1 MTTASPRALNG
12 SRPSRPSPAGFRGAA
27 LAALLLL
34 AAGWA
39 LTLWIAPWSDE
50 RVNDLFVYRT
60 FAAPVLDGALPY
72 RDVAFEY
79 PPLAAPAIALPGLA
93 GTGAESFRWAFALW
107 TLLGAAAVVLLCG
120 ALARAGAPVPAV
132 ADVPASPA
140 AAADVPVLAAAGR
153 ASARRAMLAAAS
165 MPLLCGAVLRT
176 HFDLFPVALVLAAL
190 LLLVRD
196 RPRAGFGVLGVAVMT
211 KVFPIVVAPVAIA
224 WLLARGRRRD
234 AWQGA
239 LVCAAVM
246 AAIAG
251 AAVAVSPEGTLDAVR
266 FQLDRPVQIES
277 SPAMVVLGLD
287 AAGAGHAESVKT
299 FRSDGLLHPA
309 SDAVTSLFLT
319 ALVVLVALLCA
330 SAAAGAGAG
339 RREGATAEA
348 ARGLVLASLAACA
361 GFALFGKVFSPQF
374 VAWVLPL
381 GALAFA
387 WRMHALA
394 LAVALVAVLT
404 QIEFPA
410 HYFDVVAREP
420 LAIGAVAVRNAALA
434 AVIGLTLRELRAPR
448 RALVRSPG

>member
-1 MTTASPRALNG
+1 MKR
-12 SRPSRPSPAGFRGAA
+12 AA
-27 LAALLLL
+27 LFALVLLV
-34 AAGWA
+34 AGWA
-39 LTLWIAPWSDE
+39 LTLWVAPWSDE
-50 RVNDLFVYRT
+50 RVNDLFVYRA
-60 FAAPVLDGALPY
+60 FAAPVLDGGLPY

-79 PPLAAPAIALPGLA
+79 PPLAAPAIALPGLVSTA
-93 GTGAESFRWAFALW
+93 AEGFRWAFAVW

-120 ALARAGAPVPAV
+120 ALARHTGG
-132 ADVPASPA
+132 D
-140 AAADVPVLAAAGR
+140 
-153 ASARRAMLAAAS
+153 ARRAMLAAAT

-190 LLLVRD
+190 LLLVRN
-196 RPRAGFGVLGVAVMT
+196 RPRAAFAVLGVAVMT
-211 KVFPIVVAPVAIA
+211 KAFPIVIAPIAIA

-251 AAVAVSPEGTLDAVR
+251 AADAGSPDGALDADR
-266 FQLDRPVQIES
+266 FQLDRPVQVES
-277 SPAMVVLGLD
+277 SPALVVLGLD
-287 AAGAGHAESVKT
+287 AVGAGHAESVKS

-319 ALVVLVALLCA
+319 VLVALVTLLCVRVA
-330 SAAAGAGAG
+330 SGGRDAGA
-339 RREGATAEA
+339 RE
-348 ARGLVLASLAACA
+348 LVLASLAACA

-374 VAWVLPL
+374 VTWVLPL
-381 GALAFA
+381 GTLAFA

-420 LAIGAVAVRNAALA
+420 LAVGVVALRNIALA
-434 AVIGLTLRELRAPR
+434 AVIALTLRELRTPR
-448 RALVRSPG
+448 RALVGTPG

>member
-1 MTTASPRALNG
+1 MKR
-12 SRPSRPSPAGFRGAA
+12 AA
-27 LAALLLL
+27 LFALVLLV
-34 AAGWA
+34 AGWA
-39 LTLWIAPWSDE
+39 LTLWVAPWSDE
-50 RVNDLFVYRT
+50 RVNDLFVYRA
-60 FAAPVLDGALPY
+60 FAAPVLDGGLPY

-79 PPLAAPAIALPGLA
+79 PPLAAPAIALPGLVSTA
-93 GTGAESFRWAFALW
+93 AEGFRWAFAVW

-120 ALARAGAPVPAV
+120 ALARHTGG
-132 ADVPASPA
+132 D
-140 AAADVPVLAAAGR
+140 
-153 ASARRAMLAAAS
+153 ARRAMLAAAT

-190 LLLVRD
+190 LLLVRN
-196 RPRAGFGVLGVAVMT
+196 RPRAAFAVLGVAVMT
-211 KVFPIVVAPVAIA
+211 KAFPIVIAPIAIA

-251 AAVAVSPEGTLDAVR
+251 AAVAVSPDGALDAVR
-266 FQLDRPVQIES
+266 FQLDRPVQVES
-277 SPAMVVLGLD
+277 SPALVVLGLD
-287 AAGAGHAESVKT
+287 AVGAGHAESVKS

-319 ALVVLVALLCA
+319 VLVALVTLLCVRVA
-330 SAAAGAGAG
+330 SGGRDAGA
-339 RREGATAEA
+339 RE
-348 ARGLVLASLAACA
+348 LVLASLAACA

-374 VAWVLPL
+374 VTWVLPL

-420 LAIGAVAVRNAALA
+420 LAVGVVALRNIALA
-434 AVIGLTLRELRAPR
+434 AVIALTLRELRTRR
-448 RALVRSPG
+448 RALVGTAG

>member
-1 MTTASPRALNG
+1 MKR
-12 SRPSRPSPAGFRGAA
+12 AA
-27 LAALLLL
+27 LFALVLLV
-34 AAGWA
+34 AGWA
-39 LTLWIAPWSDE
+39 LTLWVAPWSDE
-50 RVNDLFVYRT
+50 RVNDLFVYRA
-60 FAAPVLDGALPY
+60 FAAPVLDGGLPY

-79 PPLAAPAIALPGLA
+79 PPLAAPAIALPGLVSTA
-93 GTGAESFRWAFALW
+93 AEGFRWAFAVW

-120 ALARAGAPVPAV
+120 ALARHTGG
-132 ADVPASPA
+132 D
-140 AAADVPVLAAAGR
+140 
-153 ASARRAMLAAAS
+153 ARRAMLAAAT

-190 LLLVRD
+190 LLLVRN
-196 RPRAGFGVLGVAVMT
+196 RPRAAFAVLGVAVMT
-211 KVFPIVVAPVAIA
+211 KAFPIVIAPIAIA

-251 AAVAVSPEGTLDAVR
+251 AAVAVSPDGALDAVR
-266 FQLDRPVQIES
+266 FQLDRPVQVES
-277 SPAMVVLGLD
+277 SPALVVLGLD
-287 AAGAGHAESVKT
+287 AVGAGHAESVKS

-319 ALVVLVALLCA
+319 VLVALVTLLCVRVA
-330 SAAAGAGAG
+330 SGGRDAGA
-339 RREGATAEA
+339 RE
-348 ARGLVLASLAACA
+348 LVLASLAACA

-374 VAWVLPL
+374 VTWVLPL

-420 LAIGAVAVRNAALA
+420 LAVGVVALRNIALA
-434 AVIGLTLRELRAPR
+434 AVIALTLRELRTPR
-448 RALVRSPG
+448 RALVGTPG

>member
-1 MTTASPRALNG
+1 VKR
-12 SRPSRPSPAGFRGAA
+12 AA
-27 LAALLLL
+27 LFALVLLV
-34 AAGWA
+34 AGWA
-39 LTLWIAPWSDE
+39 LTLWVAPWSDE
-50 RVNDLFVYRT
+50 RVNDLFVYRA
-60 FAAPVLDGALPY
+60 FAAPVLDGGLPY

-79 PPLAAPAIALPGLA
+79 PPLAAPAIALPGLVSTA
-93 GTGAESFRWAFALW
+93 AEGFRWAFAVW

-120 ALARAGAPVPAV
+120 ALARHTGG
-132 ADVPASPA
+132 D
-140 AAADVPVLAAAGR
+140 
-153 ASARRAMLAAAS
+153 ARRAMLAAAT

-190 LLLVRD
+190 LLLVRN
-196 RPRAGFGVLGVAVMT
+196 RPRAAFAVLGVAVMT
-211 KVFPIVVAPVAIA
+211 KAFPIVIAPIAIA

-251 AAVAVSPEGTLDAVR
+251 AAVAVSPDGALDAVR
-266 FQLDRPVQIES
+266 FQLDRPVQVES
-277 SPAMVVLGLD
+277 SPALVVLGLD
-287 AAGAGHAESVKT
+287 AVGAGHAESVKS

-319 ALVVLVALLCA
+319 VLVALVTLLCVRVA
-330 SAAAGAGAG
+330 SGGRDAGA
-339 RREGATAEA
+339 RE
-348 ARGLVLASLAACA
+348 LVLASLAACA

-374 VAWVLPL
+374 VTWVLPL

-394 LAVALVAVLT
+394 LAVGLVAVLT

-420 LAIGAVAVRNAALA
+420 LAVGVVALRNIALA
-434 AVIGLTLRELRAPR
+434 AVIALTVRELRTPR
-448 RALVRSPG
+448 RALVGTPG

>member
-1 MTTASPRALNG
+1 VKR
-12 SRPSRPSPAGFRGAA
+12 AA
-27 LAALLLL
+27 LFALVLLV
-34 AAGWA
+34 AGWA
-39 LTLWIAPWSDE
+39 LTLWVAPWSDE
-50 RVNDLFVYRT
+50 RVNDLFVYRA
-60 FAAPVLDGALPY
+60 FAAPVLDGGLPY

-79 PPLAAPAIALPGLA
+79 PPLAAPAIALPGLVSTA
-93 GTGAESFRWAFALW
+93 AEGFRWAFAVW

-120 ALARAGAPVPAV
+120 ALARHTGG
-132 ADVPASPA
+132 D
-140 AAADVPVLAAAGR
+140 
-153 ASARRAMLAAAS
+153 ARRAMLGAAT

-190 LLLVRD
+190 LLLVRN
-196 RPRAGFGVLGVAVMT
+196 RPRAAFAVLGVAVMT
-211 KVFPIVVAPVAIA
+211 KAFPIVIAPIAIA
-224 WLLARGRRRD
+224 WLLARRRRRD

-251 AAVAVSPEGTLDAVR
+251 AAVAVSPDGALDAVR
-266 FQLDRPVQIES
+266 FQLDRPVQVES
-277 SPAMVVLGLD
+277 SPALVVLGLD
-287 AAGAGHAESVKT
+287 AVGAGHAESVKS

-319 ALVVLVALLCA
+319 VLVALVTLLCVRVA
-330 SAAAGAGAG
+330 SGGRDAGA
-339 RREGATAEA
+339 RE
-348 ARGLVLASLAACA
+348 LVLASLAACA

-374 VAWVLPL
+374 VTWVLPL
-381 GALAFA
+381 GVLAFA

-420 LAIGAVAVRNAALA
+420 LAVGVVALRNIALA
-434 AVIGLTLRELRAPR
+434 AVIALTLRELPTPR
-448 RALVRSPG
+448 RALVGTPG

>member
-1 MTTASPRALNG
+1 VKR
-12 SRPSRPSPAGFRGAA
+12 AA
-27 LAALLLL
+27 LFALVLLV
-34 AAGWA
+34 AGWA
-39 LTLWIAPWSDE
+39 LTLWVAPWSDE
-50 RVNDLFVYRT
+50 RVNDLFVYRA
-60 FAAPVLDGALPY
+60 FAAPVLDGGLPY

-79 PPLAAPAIALPGLA
+79 PPLAAPAIALPGLVSTA
-93 GTGAESFRWAFALW
+93 AEGFRWAFAVW

-120 ALARAGAPVPAV
+120 ALARHTGG
-132 ADVPASPA
+132 D
-140 AAADVPVLAAAGR
+140 
-153 ASARRAMLAAAS
+153 ARRAMLAAAT

-190 LLLVRD
+190 LLLVRN
-196 RPRAGFGVLGVAVMT
+196 RPRAAFAVLGVAVMT
-211 KVFPIVVAPVAIA
+211 KAFPIVIAPIAIA

-251 AAVAVSPEGTLDAVR
+251 AAVAVSPDGALDAVR
-266 FQLDRPVQIES
+266 FQLDRPVQVES
-277 SPAMVVLGLD
+277 SPALVVLGLD
-287 AAGAGHAESVKT
+287 AVGAGHAESVKS

-319 ALVVLVALLCA
+319 VLVALVTLLCVRVA
-330 SAAAGAGAG
+330 SGGRDAGA
-339 RREGATAEA
+339 RE
-348 ARGLVLASLAACA
+348 LVLASLAACA

-374 VAWVLPL
+374 VTWVLPL

-420 LAIGAVAVRNAALA
+420 LAVGVVALRNIALA
-434 AVIGLTLRELRAPR
+434 AVIALTLRELRTPR
-448 RALVRSPG
+448 RALVGTPG